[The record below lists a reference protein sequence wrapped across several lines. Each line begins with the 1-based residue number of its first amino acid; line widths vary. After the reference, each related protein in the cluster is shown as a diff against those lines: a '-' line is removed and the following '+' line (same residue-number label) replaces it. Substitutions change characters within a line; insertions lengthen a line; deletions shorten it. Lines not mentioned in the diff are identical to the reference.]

1 MAAAFRQ
8 EVNSIM
14 PTTMIQPTTTVS
26 FRVGGSKPVP
36 VQVFVKSGRKWIVA
50 SEVCRIL
57 GIRTDNVPQLVPE
70 KDRSRANV
78 LTKGSVQS
86 VTTITEDGFNLLVAR
101 SAKPAAKALCAWIVG
116 EVLPS
121 IPKASAPNVPV
132 GQGEFF

>member
-8 EVNSIM
+8 KVNSIM
-14 PTTMIQPTTTVS
+14 PATAIQPTTVS
-26 FRVGGSKPVP
+26 FRVSGSKPVP

-57 GIRTDNVPQLVPE
+57 GIRTDSVPQLVPE

-86 VTTITEDGFNLLVAR
+86 VTTVTEDGFNLLVAR
-101 SAKPAAKALCAWIVG
+101 SAKPAAKALREWIVR

-121 IPKASAPNVPV
+121 IPKASAPTVPV